1 LWDLEAWSIDDIGTL
16 SNPSTGVYG
25 ESSTAYGINN
35 LDQVVGSADIPN
47 DANTFRPYH
56 AFLDGTSGARDLG
69 TLNTTMSEWQYGYS
83 ISYDVNNKG
92 QAVGIAQDSPW
103 AAFIYDDT
111 NGLRMLPKNPAYAD
125 KEWYAVVINDSG
137 LIGGHVIAADNQ
149 SLPFY
154 WPNESSTPIK
164 IAMPEEFPYGEIY
177 GINASGQMVG
187 IMWSSDQ
194 EGATEHAFIFD
205 SRKGVRDIN
214 NLIDPALGWVL
225 HFARDIN
232 DDGEIVGYGEF
243 NGQKRG
249 FVLGITTPPAPVLV
263 SPVKGTSLAGTA
275 VTFSWSAAPGAYDYR
290 LYVKDASGEFLFNRW
305 LGDVTSYKVTGLP
318 GDGRLLYWAV
328 YARNAAGAS
337 PRSEQW
343 TLNGEAEDRPPAPLL
358 DSPENGTSLAGTAVT
373 FSWSAAP
380 GAYDYLLYVKDASGE
395 SLFNKWL
402 GDVTSYQVTG
412 LPGDGRL
419 LYWAVYARNAAG
431 ASPRSEQWTLNGEAE
446 DRPPAPVLVSPV
458 KGTSLAGTAMTF
470 SWNAASGAY
479 DYRLYVKDASGV
491 SLFDEWLGDVTS
503 YKVTGLPGDG
513 RLMYWAVYAR
523 NAVSTSLRSEQWTL
537 NGEAE
542 DRPPAPLLVSPV
554 KGTSLA
560 GTAVTFSWNAA
571 HGAYD
576 YRLYV
581 KDASGEYLFNKW
593 LGDVTSYKVTG
604 LPGDGALLCWAVYAR
619 NTAGM
624 SLRSKQWNFTNGN
637 AP

>member
-1 LWDLEAWSIDDIGTL
+1 
-16 SNPSTGVYG
+16 
-25 ESSTAYGINN
+25 
-35 LDQVVGSADIPN
+35 
-47 DANTFRPYH
+47 
-56 AFLDGTSGARDLG
+56 
-69 TLNTTMSEWQYGYS
+69 
-83 ISYDVNNKG
+83 
-92 QAVGIAQDSPW
+92 
-103 AAFIYDDT
+103 
-111 NGLRMLPKNPAYAD
+111 
-125 KEWYAVVINDSG
+125 
-137 LIGGHVIAADNQ
+137 
-149 SLPFY
+149 
-154 WPNESSTPIK
+154 
-164 IAMPEEFPYGEIY
+164 
-177 GINASGQMVG
+177 MVG